1 MNPKEGLTSQQ
12 SQQLSQLQSQ
22 ISQLPKLLNQ
32 ITTAIKNA
40 TPKVNPGAA
49 VQNEAIKSQLY
60 LAQKIN
66 ENNNN
71 NLRVQSLPMET
82 ESDLSERSAKLQNIY
97 ALNCIIDSG

>member
-1 MNPKEGLTSQQ
+1 MNPTEGLTSQQ

-71 NLRVQSLPMET
+71 LRVQSLPMET

-97 ALNCIIDSG
+97 ALNCIISSG